1 MGESNLQVL
10 EYEFVDG
17 TRLISVV
24 EALVFAS
31 PEPVSSSKICKIL
44 AEADEHIE
52 VDPEEIETL
61 IDKLNDRYEENGFA
75 FYIQNVAGG
84 YAFATKNRFYKWLS
98 VFQHENAYRRLSQ
111 SAIEALAIVAYKQPI
126 TKPEV
131 DHIRG
136 VDSGYILRQLMEKEL
151 IQVSGRAD
159 APGKPLLYKTTQYFL
174 KHFGINSVKELP
186 KPREIEEILSDD
198 DMAEHRQFLM
208 ERQAELLEDQRVDDE
223 DAEDS
228 TDPAEGEE
236 ESADS
241 EEEQERKYGE
251 LEQAAQQLLQKQ
263 SSDDEDEDNQHHPS
277 QIVSSRPK
285 NLNKE
290 EVETTSDSNSTE
302 DSKEAEKP
310 EEPAKGV
317 DSGSGD
323 EEE

>member
-1 MGESNLQVL
+1 MGESNVQVL
-10 EYEFVDG
+10 DYEFVDG

-208 ERQAELLEDQRVDDE
+208 ERQAELLEDQRVDEDE
-223 DAEDS
+223 DADAPEDS
-228 TDPAEGEE
+228 ADGQEGEE
-236 ESADS
+236 EN
-241 EEEQERKYGE
+241 EEQPERKYSE
-251 LEQAAQQLLQKQ
+251 LEEAAQQLLAQQ
-263 SSDDEDEDNQHHPS
+263 SDDDDDQPHPS
-277 QIVSSRPK
+277 QIVSSK
-285 NLNKE
+285 STSEDEEHKE
-290 EVETTSDSNSTE
+290 GTEPGSPADDREEEAEEHSDADSGLE
-302 DSKEAEKP
+302 DSDQ
-310 EEPAKGV
+310 EE
-317 DSGSGD
+317 
-323 EEE
+323 